1 MITMYRYILFFLIF
15 SFCGWLMEVIFKFV
29 QNGKFVNRG
38 FLVGPVCPI
47 YGVCGVIF
55 YLIFSNISY
64 NFLSVFIISFLLCAF
79 VEYFASYILEELFH
93 ARWWDYSHKRFNL
106 NGRICL
112 RNLLFFGAMG
122 WFCVYFFNSFVFD
135 FIDSIPLLYSVTL
148 AYILLPL
155 FIIDIVVSVQLVS
168 NLKDMISFV
177 KKDATEEISKKIKT
191 ILLSNSI
198 YFRRII
204 YAYPNFS
211 FSPKYLNDLKDRIT
225 KHKKRRKS

>member
-15 SFCGWLMEVIFKFV
+15 SFCGWLMEVIFKFI

-47 YGVCGVIF
+47 YGVCGGIF
-55 YLIFSNISY
+55 YFIFSNISY
-64 NFLSVFIISFLLCAF
+64 NFLSVFIISFLLCAL

-135 FIDSIPLLYSVTL
+135 FIDSIPSPYSVTL

-155 FIIDIVVSVQLVS
+155 FIIDVLVSVQLVS

-191 ILLSNSI
+191 ILLSKSI

-211 FSPKYLNDLKDRIT
+211 FSSKYLNDLKDRIS

>member
-1 MITMYRYILFFLIF
+1 MYRYILFFLIF
-15 SFCGWLMEVIFKFV
+15 SFCGWLMEVIFKFI

-47 YGVCGVIF
+47 YGICGGIF

-64 NFLSVFIISFLLCAF
+64 NFLSVFIISFLLCAL

-122 WFCVYFFNSFVFD
+122 WFCVYFFNSFVLD
-135 FIDSIPLLYSVTL
+135 FIDSIPSPYSVTL

-155 FIIDIVVSVQLVS
+155 FIIDVLVSVQLVS

-191 ILLSNSI
+191 ILLSKSI

-225 KHKKRRKS
+225 RRKKRRKS

>member
-15 SFCGWLMEVIFKFV
+15 SFCGWLMEVIFKFI

-47 YGVCGVIF
+47 YGVCGIIF
-55 YLIFSNISY
+55 YFIFSNISY

-122 WFCVYFFNSFVFD
+122 WFCVYFFNSFVLD
-135 FIDSIPLLYSVTL
+135 FIDSISLLYSVTL

-191 ILLSNSI
+191 ILLSKSI